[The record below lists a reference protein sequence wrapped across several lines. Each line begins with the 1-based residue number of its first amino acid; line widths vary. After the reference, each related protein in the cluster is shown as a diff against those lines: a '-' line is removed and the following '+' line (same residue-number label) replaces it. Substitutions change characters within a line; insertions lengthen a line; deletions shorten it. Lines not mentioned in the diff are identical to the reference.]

1 MCSVC
6 SQEGVLGRVH
16 MPSTDLIFN
25 VAGVSINVI
34 MFQLG
39 EWVLPVNMTVI
50 SSILL
55 STEEKCLDKV
65 IF

>member
-1 MCSVC
+1 MCFVC
-6 SQEGVLGRVH
+6 SQEGVLGRTHV
-16 MPSTDLIFN
+16 PSTDLIFN
-25 VAGVSINVI
+25 VAGVSINVV

-39 EWVLPVNMTVI
+39 EWVLPVNMTLI

-55 STEEKCLDKV
+55 STEEKCPDKV

>member
-1 MCSVC
+1 
-6 SQEGVLGRVH
+6 